1 MTKIKICGISETAHI
16 LETANL
22 DIDFLGLVFAK
33 SPRQISPGKA
43 RELVETAHKTTNR
56 SLMVGVFVNHD
67 VKEVNRIADYCPLDW
82 VQLSGDESWEYCL
95 EISKPIIKVIRI
107 PITGIMTDLSDDL
120 EKGYKVV
127 NRKNIIVLLDTMT
140 PNSYGGSGQ
149 TFNWQLIENIASEFP
164 LMIAGG
170 LTPDNVSRLIK
181 QIQPWGV
188 DASSGVEIN
197 GKKDISR
204 IISFVQAVRGAHVNN

>member
-1 MTKIKICGISETAHI
+1 MTKIKICGISKLAHV

-22 DIDFLGLVFAK
+22 GIDFLGLVFAK

-43 RELVETAHKTTNR
+43 RELVEIAHKSNNR

-107 PITGIMTDLSDDL
+107 PTTGTVSDISADLT
-120 EKGYKVV
+120 KGDKVV

-140 PNSYGGSGQ
+140 PNSYGGSGHN
-149 TFNWQLIENIASEFP
+149 FNWQLVKNVKSKFP
-164 LMIAGG
+164 LIIAGG

-181 QIQPWGV
+181 QIRPWGV
-188 DASSGVEIN
+188 DVSSGVEIN
-197 GKKDISR
+197 GIKDISR
-204 IISFVQAVRGAHVNN
+204 IKSFVQAVRGTNVKK